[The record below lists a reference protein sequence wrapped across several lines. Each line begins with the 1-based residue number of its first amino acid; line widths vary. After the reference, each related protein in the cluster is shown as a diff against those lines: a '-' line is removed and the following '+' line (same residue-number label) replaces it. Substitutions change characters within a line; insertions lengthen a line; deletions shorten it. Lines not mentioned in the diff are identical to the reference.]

1 MKIAVKDACVLIDL
15 INGGLIGAWFQLGI
29 ETWTTDLVI
38 RQVRKESQW
47 PVVEALQATGV
58 IKVKSFS
65 DAELKKVRDF
75 QYAASLGIEDQS
87 VLFLANELKAVLITS
102 DKKLRAQASA
112 AKVRMMG
119 ILGILDELLA
129 KSIITQQAAAEKL
142 QAMMDQGAF
151 LPSGECQKRLELWNH
166 AS

>member
-15 INGGLIGAWFQLGI
+15 INGGLIGAWFKLGI

-58 IKVKSFS
+58 IKVIFD

-87 VLFLANELKAVLITS
+87 VLFLANELKAVLLTS
-102 DKKLRAQASA
+102 DKKLRAQASV
-112 AKVRMMG
+112 AKVRVMG

-129 KSIITQQAAAEKL
+129 KSIITQEAAAK
-142 QAMMDQGAF
+142 
-151 LPSGECQKRLELWNH
+151 SCKR
-166 AS
+166 